1 MGKTKDF
8 LTSIADLLPE
18 GLDESV
24 LEKIADLLSNK
35 IKEEVKTQNA
45 DLTNKVVSFIRGNIE
60 KLKEHAVK
68 ELELENETFR
78 NAQLFETMRSMFAVE
93 VTPEDEVNGVSILAT
108 LGETQEQKIN
118 VLIAEV
124 DKLLKENVKLKQNT
138 KVLFDQ
144 NSKLKESVAK
154 LSETKQVEAAKGQKS
169 FSDTAMIVSA
179 ENFKIRDN
187 TNEKQKKAAVNGN
200 EWLTEATLNAAKK
213 MKIGIRD

>member
-1 MGKTKDF
+1 MVKKKDF

-35 IKEEVKTQNA
+35 ITEEVKLQNA

-93 VTPEDEVNGVSILAT
+93 VTPDDEVNGVSILAS
-108 LGETQEQKIN
+108 LGESQEQKIN

-144 NSKLKESVAK
+144 NAKLKESVVK
-154 LSETKQVEAAKGQKS
+154 LSENEERATAKTQKS
-169 FSDTAMIVSA
+169 FSDSAIIVSA
-179 ENFKIRDN
+179 DNFKVRDN
-187 TNEKQKKAAVNGN
+187 KKEEQKKTAANGN

-213 MKIGIRD
+213 MKIGLRD

>member
-124 DKLLKENVKLKQNT
+124 DKLLKENVKLKQKISLHN
-138 KVLFDQ
+138 L
-144 NSKLKESVAK
+144 SK
-154 LSETKQVEAAKGQKS
+154 
-169 FSDTAMIVSA
+169 
-179 ENFKIRDN
+179 
-187 TNEKQKKAAVNGN
+187 
-200 EWLTEATLNAAKK
+200 
-213 MKIGIRD
+213 

>member
-144 NSKLKESVAK
+144 NSKLKES
-154 LSETKQVEAAKGQKS
+154 AKGQKS